1 MTSHERREWLEG
13 RRQGIGSSDVA
24 AILGLSPWQ
33 TALDIYLSKV
43 KPPVEEKMAAPLEWG
58 QRAEPMIAAAI
69 RDHYGWT
76 LNKIPTVI
84 HRQHRFLIASVDRL
98 GPENSVVEIKTASR
112 ADGWGE
118 AETAEVPDYYWVQVQ
133 HQLEVLRE
141 TYEAKTAWVFVLI
154 AGNDF
159 RRYRVAYDPDYL
171 PTVLD
176 ALRDFW
182 ACVETRTPPEPQWG
196 HPSTLSAV
204 QRLYEPKPGATTIL
218 PGECDQWADSY
229 ERLGQEAKAANEE
242 RDAVKARLIHA
253 LGDCEVGKLLD
264 GRTVT
269 RKEIKRAGFTV
280 EPTTYFSF
288 TVKSPKKGKVTS

>member
-1 MTSHERREWLEG
+1 MSRLEFLENRRSA
-13 RRQGIGSSDVA
+13 IGSSDVA
-24 AILGLSPWQ
+24 KILGMSSWG
-33 TALDIYLSKV
+33 TALDVYLSKITPA
-43 KPPVEEKMAAPLEWG
+43 KEEQLTGPQEWG
-58 QRAEPMIAAAI
+58 LRHESTIAAAVM
-69 RDHYGWT
+69 DHYGWM
-76 LNKIPTVI
+76 LSKVPTI
-84 HRQHRFLIASVDRL
+84 CHATYGFLAASVDRVNQD
-98 GPENSVVEIKTASR
+98 GEPTEFKSSARTE
-112 ADGWGE
+112 GWGE
-118 AETAEVPDYYWVQVQ
+118 VETAEIPEEFWLQTQ
-133 HQLEVLRE
+133 HQLAVLNSHNPKI
-141 TYEAKTAWVFVLI
+141 KTCWVFALLQ
-154 AGNDF
+154 GNDF

-196 HPSTLSAV
+196 HPSTLAAV
-204 QRLYEPKPGATTIL
+204 QRLHEPKPGATTIL